1 MKVTTIRILSVFA
14 LTVMARVVSHA
25 ACGLTL
31 TTNNISVNWL
41 PTFTYISVPLTINKA
56 GPDAC
61 DFGVGFTKGGGASY
75 VLRRAEDGAN
85 QIQYQV
91 YKENSLTN
99 VLKDVPDI
107 TSANDVIQGGF
118 AGGNNLTQASS
129 FYFQIPYNADVAP
142 ALISAGTFTDT
153 FTVNL
158 YEGSDPLSFVTPVD
172 SEVVTVTVT
181 VPKIIAISLVSTG
194 GGFLEGQTTRNIN
207 LGSLYEGQSSGF
219 DLRVRSNAGFEV
231 TFSSLNNGNM
241 KHTTANSFV
250 PYKFYVNGALL
261 NMSNSLAVPVSGL
274 SRAGQTSM
282 SGLAYP
288 IKVVVGNVSAS
299 AKVSGGHSDSITITA
314 TTTE

>member
-1 MKVTTIRILSVFA
+1 MKRFIYKLSFLTIILSA
-14 LTVMARVVSHA
+14 HLRAHG
-25 ACGLTL
+25 ACGLTF
-31 TTNNISVNWL
+31 TTANITVNWVN
-41 PTFTYISVPLTINKA
+41 TFTYVAIPLTINKA

-61 DFGVGFTKGGGASY
+61 DFGIGFSKGAAASY
-75 VLRRAEDGAN
+75 VTRRAANGASEV
-85 QIQYQV
+85 QYQLF
-91 YKENSLTN
+91 KENALLN
-99 VLKDVPDI
+99 ILKDNPDI

-118 AGGNNLTQASS
+118 AGGLNLTQASS
-129 FYFQIPYNADVAP
+129 YYFQIPYNADVAP

-158 YEGSDPLSFVTPVD
+158 YEGSDPLSYLIPVD
-172 SEVVTVTVT
+172 SETVTVT
-181 VPKIIAISLVSTG
+181 INVPKMIAISLVSSG
-194 GGFLEGQTTRNIN
+194 GGFIEGQTTSNMN
-207 LGSLYEGQSSGF
+207 LGSMYEGQSAGL

-241 KHTTANSFV
+241 KHVSANSLV

-261 NMSNSLAVPVSGL
+261 NMSTSLTVPVSGL
-274 SRAGQTSM
+274 TRAGQTSM

-299 AKVSGGHSDSITITA
+299 AKVAGAHADSITITA